1 MSRLVLGCMR
11 IEGLDDGSIRSL
23 VDTALD
29 VGITTFD
36 HADIYGSTRHACERR
51 FGEAAGLTG
60 ARREKAVVQTKVG
73 IREGYYDFSREH
85 VRRSVDESLEALR
98 VDHVDVL
105 LLHRPDALADP
116 DDVAETLDGLVAAG
130 KVRAIGVSNH
140 TAGQIALLER
150 ALPHPIVANQMQLGL
165 GHAPMIAAG
174 LAANVAGLDQSVDR
188 DGGVLDACRL
198 RDITVQAWSPFAD
211 ASGRIVLGDREHH
224 ADLNDALDEIAAAHG
239 VTPTAVATAWITT
252 HPAGMQVV
260 VGSTRPERIREAAPG
275 ADLRLTRPEWYRLVA
290 AAGYAIP

>member
-1 MSRLVLGCMR
+1 VSRLVLGCMR

-29 VGITTFD
+29 VGITEFD

-60 ARREKAVVQTKVG
+60 SRREQVTIQTKVG

-85 VRRSVDESLEALR
+85 VRRSVEESLDALR
-98 VDHVDVL
+98 TDHVDVL

-116 DDVAETLDGLVAAG
+116 DDVAETLDGLITAG
-130 KVRAIGVSNH
+130 KVRAVGVSNH
-140 TAGQIALLER
+140 TSGQIELLAR
-150 ALPHPIVANQMQLGL
+150 SLPHPIVANQMQLGL

-188 DGGVLDACRL
+188 DGGVLDTCRL
-198 RDITVQAWSPFAD
+198 RGITVQAWSPFAD
-211 ASGRIVLGDREHH
+211 THGRIVLGDREHH
-224 ADLNDALDEIAAAHG
+224 AELNDALEEIADAHG

-252 HPAGMQVV
+252 HPARMQVV
-260 VGSTRPERIREAAPG
+260 LGSTRPERIREAAAG